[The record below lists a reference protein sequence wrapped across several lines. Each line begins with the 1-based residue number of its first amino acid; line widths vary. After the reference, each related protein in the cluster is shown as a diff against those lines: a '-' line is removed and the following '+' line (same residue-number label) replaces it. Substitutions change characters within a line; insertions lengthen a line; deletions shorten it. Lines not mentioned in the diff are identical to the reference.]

1 MLSNARQAVG
11 KIAEPLARLIDATKI
26 TPNGITMLGLAGTIT
41 AAVFVA
47 QGKFGIGA
55 AFFVPSAFL
64 DLFDG
69 LIARRRGME
78 SKWGALIDSVSD
90 RVGEGA
96 LLIALA
102 YRFRFERPRLAVV
115 ALSALVLSYLVSYVK
130 ARAESLG
137 YRCEGG
143 WAERPER
150 AILYGAA
157 LLIVGAAEPMM
168 WALAILAA
176 ATVVQRLLMVHR
188 QAAGER
194 APERKV

>member
-1 MLSNARQAVG
+1 MLSNARQAVA
-11 KIAEPLARLIDATKI
+11 KIAEPLARVIDATPI
-26 TPNGITMLGLAGTIT
+26 TPNGITLLGLAGTIT

-47 QGKFGIGA
+47 QGRFGIGA

-78 SKWGALIDSVSD
+78 SRWGAMIDSVTD

-96 LLIALA
+96 LLIAFA

-115 ALSALVLSYLVSYVK
+115 ALSALVISYLVSYVK

-157 LLIVGAAEPMM
+157 LLIVGAAEPAM
-168 WALAILAA
+168 WILAILAG
-176 ATVVQRLLMVHR
+176 ATVVQRLLMVYR
-188 QAAGER
+188 QAAAER
-194 APERKV
+194 TPGRTG